1 MTPKEILS
9 KIVETEDVAHSVYDE
24 AISIKEG
31 FDKYIQD
38 HVDVIRKEHFGSAE
52 QAIAAF
58 EANEKKLTDDAV
70 IKLDEKL
77 KADLAASKDRYEKA
91 KDDAVQKIFK
101 LAVDFDA

>member
-1 MTPKEILS
+1 MTPMEILS

-24 AISIKEG
+24 AISIREG

-38 HVDVIRKEHFGSAE
+38 HIDVIRKEYFGNAE

-77 KADLAASKDRYEKA
+77 KAELAASKDRYESS

-101 LAVDFDA
+101 LAVDFNA